1 MYEHK
6 TYVVHGQGEHRLH
19 GQSWSPAMPD
29 AHVMLIH
36 GFGEHS
42 DRYANLIDG
51 LLTARIAVH
60 AVDHRG
66 HGRSAG
72 RRGHIQRWAEYRGD
86 MAALW
91 AGLPGDDRPRFV
103 YGHSMGALIALD
115 YVCMHPT
122 GIRGLILSG
131 LPLEPS
137 VANPILI
144 ALSRL
149 LSAVFPRLSMNLGLD
164 PSALSRDSEVVT
176 AYRHDPL
183 VHGKASARWGT
194 EMMDMMARAKTL
206 GPSLKLPVLMLH
218 GGDDTIS
225 PLAPVLAFADTIACQ
240 DRQLRVF
247 DNCRHEPHNDPEH
260 RLIIHEVVRWIRARA
275 ATPRHLEGSA

>member
-1 MYEHK
+1 MYEHD
-6 TYVVHGQGEHRLH
+6 TYDVFGHGQLRLH
-19 GQSWSPAMPD
+19 GQSWSPASPD
-29 AHVMLIH
+29 ARVMLIH

-42 DRYANLIDG
+42 NRYANLIDG
-51 LLTARIAVH
+51 LLAARIAVH

-66 HGRSAG
+66 HGRSSG
-72 RRGHIQRWAEYRGD
+72 RRGHIQRWTEYRGD

-91 AGLPGDDRPRFV
+91 ASLPDDRRPRFV

-115 YVCMHPT
+115 YVCQHPS
-122 GIRGLILSG
+122 GVRGLILSG

-144 ALSRL
+144 ALSRA
-149 LSAVFPRLSMNLGLD
+149 LSVVFPTLRMDLGLD
-164 PSALSRDSEVVT
+164 PAAISRDAGVIT

-183 VHGKASARWGT
+183 VHGKASARWGS
-194 EMMDMMARAKTL
+194 EMMDVMHRAKLL
-206 GPSLKLPVLMLH
+206 GPSLTMPTLILH
-218 GGDDTIS
+218 GGDDAIS
-225 PLAPVLAFADTIACQ
+225 PLAPVLEFADTIACE

-260 RLIIHEVVRWIRARA
+260 RLIIGQVVRWIQARIA
-275 ATPRHLEGSA
+275 VPRPPEDKT